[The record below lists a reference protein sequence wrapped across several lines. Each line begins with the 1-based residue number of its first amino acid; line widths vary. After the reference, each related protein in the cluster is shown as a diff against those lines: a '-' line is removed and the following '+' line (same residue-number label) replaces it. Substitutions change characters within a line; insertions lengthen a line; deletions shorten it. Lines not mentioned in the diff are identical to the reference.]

1 MAAFLLRRL
10 VVAALVALTVSALAF
25 ALLFVAGDPAA
36 ALAGQSGRA
45 ADAEYLRRFYGLD
58 RPLVVQYAAWLT
70 RLAQG
75 DLGNSLFFGFP
86 VAALIAERLPVT
98 ITLGVASTL
107 LAVVVGVPTG
117 VLAATRPNGA
127 ADLVLRLFAAI
138 GQAMPTFWFGLMLIV
153 VFGIVYPVLPISG
166 ADDWRGYVL
175 PTVVLGYY
183 ATPAIMRLTRAGMI
197 EVLSA
202 DYVRTA
208 RAKGLR
214 PRTVLFKHAL
224 RNAVL
229 PVVSLTAVQMGAL
242 LSGSIV
248 VESVFALNGVGRLA
262 WESILRADLPT
273 MQAIVLLFAL
283 FYVLLTLAADL
294 VNAWLDPRLRVRG

>member
-10 VVAALVALTVSALAF
+10 VVAALVALTVSVLAF
-25 ALLFVAGDPAA
+25 ALVFVAGDPAT
-36 ALAGQSGRA
+36 ALSGQSGRA
-45 ADAEYLRRFYGLD
+45 ADVEYLRRFYGLD
-58 RPLVVQYAAWLT
+58 RPLLVQYGAWLA
-70 RLAQG
+70 RLGVG
-75 DLGNSLFFGFP
+75 DFGNSLFFGFP

-98 ITLGVASTL
+98 IALG
-107 LAVVVGVPTG
+107 LAATAFAVGIGVPLG
-117 VLAATRPNGA
+117 VLAATRPNGPV
-127 ADLVLRLFAAI
+127 DLLVRLVAAI
-138 GQAMPTFWFGLMLIV
+138 GQAMPTFWFGLMLIIL
-153 VFGIVYPVLPISG
+153 FGILYPVLPISG
-166 ADDWRGYVL
+166 AQDWRGFVL

-197 EVLSA
+197 EVLSS

-214 PRTVLFKHAL
+214 PPVVLFKHAL

-262 WESILRADLPT
+262 WESILRSDLPT
-273 MQAIVLLFAL
+273 MQAIVLLFSL
-283 FYVLLTLAADL
+283 FYVALTLAADL